1 MTIQEKEKLYN
12 QIMEMLSPIVFKKLM
27 NIFESKVQSAEEGF
41 SFKNKNSVI
50 KFDPNIKNGYADTD
64 IFKDGTKEFK
74 VKEIILPKSG
84 VISYNLYN
92 INNMNINKALKHKV
106 NVDGK
111 PIKYDKLTNPATKS
125 EIDSIEYFIKRSA
138 LYIKSLLK
146 DKEVDIITYP
156 ETSKNKDDVGFES
169 FNYVMTQ
176 ALLKL
181 YPNSHG
187 IKFMPEILVKNVK
200 NIFVNVDV
208 AKEVGLSTE
217 EIYQLKKDVEK
228 WKHEADIISLRKR
241 IDILEEQIAAVVATR
256 GKGRPPKTFTDKK
269 KEIELIKQEIK
280 LLKQKHKI
288 LGRDSTKVSKTG
300 KAKDWQIK
308 SLSDKRRRAIEGI
321 FELNPKYKEIQYKL
335 KNKHIVIFDDNI
347 SSGATLDDVCL
358 ALQNLGVAS
367 ITAITIGVI
376 PATVYGSDRYK
387 NQHNADKLNLN
398 VDNMDWYYNWRSTDV
413 DY

>member
-1 MTIQEKEKLYN
+1 
-12 QIMEMLSPIVFKKLM
+12 
-27 NIFESKVQSAEEGF
+27 
-41 SFKNKNSVI
+41 
-50 KFDPNIKNGYADTD
+50 
-64 IFKDGTKEFK
+64 
-74 VKEIILPKSG
+74 
-84 VISYNLYN
+84 
-92 INNMNINKALKHKV
+92 MNINKALKHKV

-111 PIKYDKLTNPATKS
+111 PIKYDKLTNPTTKS

-208 AKEVGLSTE
+208 AREVGLSTE

-241 IDILEEQIAAVVATR
+241 IDVLEEQIAAVVATR

-288 LGRDSTKVSKTG
+288 LGRDSTKDSKTG

-387 NQHNADKLNLN
+387 NQHNANKLNLN
-398 VDNMDWYYNWRSTDV
+398 VDNMDWYYNWRSTDI

>member
-1 MTIQEKEKLYN
+1 M
-12 QIMEMLSPIVFKKLM
+12 
-27 NIFESKVQSAEEGF
+27 
-41 SFKNKNSVI
+41 
-50 KFDPNIKNGYADTD
+50 
-64 IFKDGTKEFK
+64 
-74 VKEIILPKSG
+74 
-84 VISYNLYN
+84 
-92 INNMNINKALKHKV
+92 
-106 NVDGK
+106 
-111 PIKYDKLTNPATKS
+111 
-125 EIDSIEYFIKRSA
+125 
-138 LYIKSLLK
+138 K

-208 AKEVGLSTE
+208 AREVGLSTE

-241 IDILEEQIAAVVATR
+241 IDVLEEQIAAVVATR

-288 LGRDSTKVSKTG
+288 LGRDSTKDSKTG

-335 KNKHIVIFDDNI
+335 KNKHIVIFDDNL

-398 VDNMDWYYNWRSTDV
+398 VDNMDWYYNWRTSDI